1 MRVYKI
7 APAVDQVLRTADGLV
22 HNDRQKRYSAP
33 HDDYGRVVDI
43 FRAITGHELTA
54 EEGALFMVAVKLAR
68 LAHNQQAGNLHL
80 DSLVDAAGYLWCVGE
95 IMDHS
100 GYGIV

>member
-7 APAVDQVLRTADGLV
+7 TPVVDNALRTADGLV
-22 HNDRQKRYSAP
+22 HRDRNERYSAP
-33 HDDYGRVVDI
+33 HDDYRRVVDI
-43 FRAITGHELTA
+43 FRAITGHELTP

-68 LAHNQQAGNLHL
+68 LAHNQQKGKLHL
-80 DSLVDAAGYLWCVGE
+80 DSLVDAAGYLWCIGE
-95 IMDHS
+95 IMDHR